1 MGGGEITDFE
11 GRVVASSSEGV
22 VAKVGARVRRL
33 REMKGMPR
41 RALAE
46 RSGVSLRYLAQLES
60 GDGNI
65 SIALLQKVCEALA
78 ARMEWVV
85 GAEDPWRSETL
96 RLAELFGAASSETR
110 RRVMDLLKAGQLEPQ
125 RRRRIGLIGLR
136 GAGKSTLGRKLG
148 EALGLPF
155 RELNRDIEEQAGM
168 PVADVI
174 ALYGQEGYRRLERQ
188 AIERVV
194 ATDDGVV
201 LAVAGGIVSDPPTFD
216 FLMRHFHTVWLR
228 ARPETH
234 MQRVAEQ
241 GDVRP
246 MAGNPQAMDEL
257 KSILTSREALYAEAE
272 AMIDTEGKSEAESAR
287 ELLAAVKALGL
298 T

>member
-1 MGGGEITDFE
+1 MRGPAARLQHRLRHLFRGDF
-11 GRVVASSSEGV
+11 RHAVVVAQG
-22 VAKVGARVRRL
+22 
-33 REMKGMPR
+33 
-41 RALAE
+41 ALAFK
-46 RSGVSLRYLAQLES
+46 A
-60 GDGNI
+60 
-65 SIALLQKVCEALA
+65 
-78 ARMEWVV
+78 
-85 GAEDPWRSETL
+85 
-96 RLAELFGAASSETR
+96 GAAG
-110 RRVMDLLKAGQLEPQ
+110 DLVL
-125 RRRRIGLIGLR
+125 
-136 GAGKSTLGRKLG
+136 
-148 EALGLPF
+148 
-155 RELNRDIEEQAGM
+155 
-168 PVADVI
+168 
-174 ALYGQEGYRRLERQ
+174 
-188 AIERVV
+188 
-194 ATDDGVV
+194 DDGVV